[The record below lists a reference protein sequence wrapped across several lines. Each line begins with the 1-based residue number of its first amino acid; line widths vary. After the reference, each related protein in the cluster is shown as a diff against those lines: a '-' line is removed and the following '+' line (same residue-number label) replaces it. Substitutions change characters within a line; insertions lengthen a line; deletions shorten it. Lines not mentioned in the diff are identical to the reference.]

1 MKAPK
6 IALFGAFT
14 FMMLP
19 AYITRDAEFMDLREK
34 IGPVAMHAI
43 VSLGTT
49 IQLRRENS
57 IKLANASALVR
68 VCDLVGD
75 IDTELLWDA
84 LIGSWLIPLGNDC
97 YSMPAWE
104 EWNKQLRSAW
114 ANGEKKKEANQKEPK
129 GTESKRTEEKGIEQK
144 RIELDAMGY
153 ATSDARSDASSVIKN
168 KPIAW

>member
-1 MKAPK
+1 
-6 IALFGAFT
+6 
-14 FMMLP
+14 MMLP
-19 AYITRDAEFMDLREK
+19 AYITRDADFMDLREK
-34 IGPVAMHAI
+34 IGPFAMHAI

-144 RIELDAMGY
+144 RIELDARGY

-168 KPIAW
+168 KPIVW